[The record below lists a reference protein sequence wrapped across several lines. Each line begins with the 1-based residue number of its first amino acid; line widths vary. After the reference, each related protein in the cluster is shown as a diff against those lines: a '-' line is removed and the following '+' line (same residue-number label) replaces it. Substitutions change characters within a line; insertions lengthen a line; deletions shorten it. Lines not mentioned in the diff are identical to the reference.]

1 MNSEYLFHASCES
14 PLFTAGPLGQHSR
27 SLVIAWAGE
36 RAAVPLA
43 ALNCGGS
50 AAVALPAPLRLH
62 GDFGPYRCSSGNTPC
77 SQHSAIVTH
86 FALPHYDC
94 AQQRGCW
101 PSVFQ
106 VGCPLPKTPSQSRC
120 CVIFASFLPYSC
132 QAEFGAGRCVAEAHW
147 VPGRQFP
154 AAMSGGNGDE
164 ALLGEGSRYHK
175 ARAIGAKR
183 SWSMRR
189 PSLPS
194 AAGPRGKGDRG
205 PWGSSIA
212 PGSPALASGPLT
224 PPLPRDPRRFCR

>member
-1 MNSEYLFHASCES
+1 MLHVNPPCL
-14 PLFTAGPLGQHSR
+14 LLGPLGNTLALLLLLGPAEGRRSR
-27 SLVIAWAGE
+27 SRRSTV
-36 RAAVPLA
+36 
-43 ALNCGGS
+43 
-50 AAVALPAPLRLH
+50 AVALPAPLRLH

-77 SQHSAIVTH
+77 CSQHSAIVTH

-94 AQQRGCW
+94 AQERGCW

-120 CVIFASFLPYSC
+120 CIKFASFLPYSC
-132 QAEFGAGRCVAEAHW
+132 QAEFGAGRCVADAHW

-175 ARAIGAKR
+175 ARAR